1 MLLLFHNIAK
11 LVQLIEILCAVFVA
25 SQLDPHSNRVQR
37 PSYVTNLLPLSCFL
51 LLCSLAVAVVAV
63 ATYLLSQRQ
72 SLVYK
77 LALHMGKN

>member
-25 SQLDPHSNRVQR
+25 SQLDPHSNRVRR

-51 LLCSLAVAVVAV
+51 WLSSFAIAV
-63 ATYLLSQRQ
+63 ATCLLSQRQ